1 VWLGV
6 ILVEKDFDC
15 KQRSYTY
22 LVLKGT
28 TTFKNLS
35 KVLATWVRRRRRR
48 RLLFGF
54 GGGKSKDA
62 CFMEFSRF
70 FFVFPFFGWQKAFA
84 EARACNVF
92 KTRRGFEV
100 LLLWLVIHIQIY
112 EKACGNTPFY

>member
-1 VWLGV
+1 LGV
-6 ILVEKDFDC
+6 ILLESDFDC

-22 LVLKGT
+22 LVLKDT

-35 KVLATWVRRRRRR
+35 KVLATWVLRRTRTRR

-70 FFVFPFFGWQKAFA
+70 FFVLPFFGWQKAPSYA
-84 EARACNVF
+84 
-92 KTRRGFEV
+92 
-100 LLLWLVIHIQIY
+100 
-112 EKACGNTPFY
+112 